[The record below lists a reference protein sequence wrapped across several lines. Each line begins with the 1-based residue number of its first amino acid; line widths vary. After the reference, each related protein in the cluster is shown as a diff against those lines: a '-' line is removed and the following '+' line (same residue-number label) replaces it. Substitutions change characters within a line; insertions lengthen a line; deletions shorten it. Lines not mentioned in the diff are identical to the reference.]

1 MDDEA
6 RYFPFFHKRI
16 GGELRGPGGYRDGSF
31 LLDLETLKRLY
42 PDQVPSSTPLGNIAI
57 GPYKGGASMEEI
69 GAYRG
74 GAEVV
79 PMRMAAVP
87 YTLPMQ
93 RTPYVINRNVHWMDS
108 PIKRDYTERELMNL
122 MNRRYGV

>member
-1 MDDEA
+1 
-6 RYFPFFHKRI
+6 
-16 GGELRGPGGYRDGSF
+16 
-31 LLDLETLKRLY
+31 
-42 PDQVPSSTPLGNIAI
+42 
-57 GPYKGGASMEEI
+57 
-69 GAYRG
+69 
-74 GAEVV
+74 
-79 PMRMAAVP
+79 MRMAAVP